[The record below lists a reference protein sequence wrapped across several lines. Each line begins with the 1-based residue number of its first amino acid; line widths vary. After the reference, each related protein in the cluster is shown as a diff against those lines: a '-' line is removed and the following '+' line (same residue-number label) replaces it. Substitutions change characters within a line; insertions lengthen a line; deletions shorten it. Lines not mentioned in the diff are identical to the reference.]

1 MEEILLRFPNIGDNI
16 FKELD
21 CKDFCKSKEVGRS
34 WKYFINNERAL
45 QKSYKNH
52 IKNKIQSLTEE
63 LRQNNNN
70 WGNQTP
76 FHLAAERGYLPVCR
90 QIMENIDEK
99 NPKDRFGYTPLHKA
113 AGNGHLSVCQ
123 LIVEN
128 VDDKNP
134 KDDNGETPLHEASK
148 NGHLSV
154 CQQIVEYIDDK
165 NHTWML

>member
-1 MEEILLRFPNIGDNI
+1 MNISVKFKKTIMEEILLRFPNIGDNI

-21 CKDFCKSKEVGRS
+21 SEDFCKSKEVGRS
-34 WKYFINNERAL
+34 WSYFINNERAL

-63 LRQNNNN
+63 LRQDNNN

-99 NPKDRFGYTPLHKA
+99 IGLDILHIIRQLKMVTCQFVSSLLKMLMTRIRKA
-113 AGNGHLSVCQ
+113 
-123 LIVEN
+123 
-128 VDDKNP
+128 
-134 KDDNGETPLHEASK
+134 T
-148 NGHLSV
+148 
-154 CQQIVEYIDDK
+154 
-165 NHTWML
+165 